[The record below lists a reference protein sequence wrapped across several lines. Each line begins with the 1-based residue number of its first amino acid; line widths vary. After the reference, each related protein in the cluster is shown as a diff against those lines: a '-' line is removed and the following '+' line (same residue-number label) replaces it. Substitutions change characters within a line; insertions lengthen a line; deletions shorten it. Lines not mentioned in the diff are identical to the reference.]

1 MAFEN
6 FRLNVAARAVAVM
19 GFIALAAWSA
29 THTAW
34 QVTPIAC
41 GVLAVALLVELV
53 RYVESVNRE
62 FAEFLSFVAHD
73 DFATTP
79 PLARK
84 GRVFRE
90 LESAYR
96 LLTGK
101 YRALNLKR
109 AANHQYLEALVEH
122 VSVAVICLD
131 GSGAVRL
138 MNREAKALF
147 KTPHLASLRS
157 FGRIDANL
165 PAAIEELADGGRA
178 LISVRIVDETLQL
191 ALFATEFELLGERYK
206 LISFQNI
213 RDELEQR
220 EIDYSQKLIKV
231 LTHEIMNSVTP
242 IISLT
247 KLIHDRLVDEKSG
260 ALAVQNLSSDEQHDL
275 ARGLASIH
283 SRGSGL
289 LKFVQAYSVLTNLP
303 RPSFADVDVAVLLD
317 RVHALMAPALE
328 AEGARLQ
335 VQVTGANLTVRADP
349 QQIEQVLINLL
360 KNAAEALAG
369 RDGGHVLLRGARD
382 DHGKVQIQVIDN
394 GPGIDSAHLDDIF
407 VPFFTTKRT
416 GSGVGLSVS
425 RQIMALNRGML
436 TVKTAPGAGSEFTL
450 RFR

>member
-1 MAFEN
+1 MGFEN
-6 FRLNVAARAVAVM
+6 FRLNVAARAVALF
-19 GFIALAAWSA
+19 GLIALATWSA
-29 THTAW
+29 TNTAW

-41 GVLAVALLVELV
+41 GIFAIVLLAELV

-62 FAEFLSFVAHD
+62 FAQFLSFVAHD
-73 DFATTP
+73 DFAGSP

-96 LLTGK
+96 LLAGK
-101 YRALNLKR
+101 FRSLNLQR

-122 VSVAVICLD
+122 VSIALICLD
-131 GSGAVRL
+131 AKGAVKL
-138 MNREAKALF
+138 MNREAKTLF
-147 KTPHLASLRS
+147 KTPHLASLKS
-157 FGRIDANL
+157 FGRIDPTL

-178 LISVRIVDETLQL
+178 LISVKNADETLQL
-191 ALFATEFELLGERYK
+191 ALFATEFELLGERFK

-220 EIDYSQKLIKV
+220 EIEFSQKLIKV

-247 KLIHDRLVDEKSG
+247 KLIRDRLVDEKSG
-260 ALAVQNLSSDEQHDL
+260 ELTMNLATEEQHDL
-275 ARGLASIH
+275 TRGLASIH

-303 RPSFADVDVAVLLD
+303 RPSLAEVDVAALLD
-317 RVHALMAPALE
+317 RVHALMAPVLE
-328 AEGARLQ
+328 AEGIALQ
-335 VQVTGANLTVRADP
+335 VQAVGAHLTVRADP

-369 RDGGHVLLRGARD
+369 QKEGRVILRGARD
-382 DHGKVQIQVIDN
+382 DHGKVLIQVIDN
-394 GPGIDSAHLDDIF
+394 GPGIDAAHLDNIF
-407 VPFFTTKRT
+407 LPFFTTKRA

-425 RQIMALNRGML
+425 RQIMALNKGML

>member
-1 MAFEN
+1 MGFEN
-6 FRLNVAARAVAVM
+6 FRLNVAARVLLLF
-19 GFIALAAWSA
+19 GLIALAAWSA
-29 THTAW
+29 TNTAW
-34 QVTPIAC
+34 QVTPIVS
-41 GVLAVALLVELV
+41 GLLAVALLAELV

-62 FAEFLSFVAHD
+62 FAEFISFVAHD
-73 DFATTP
+73 DFAASP
-79 PLARK
+79 PLSRR
-84 GRVFRE
+84 GGVFRE

-96 LLTGK
+96 LLAGK
-101 YRALNLKR
+101 FRSLNLQR

-122 VSVAVICLD
+122 VSVALICLD
-131 GSGAVRL
+131 REGTVTL
-138 MNREAKALF
+138 MNREAKSLF
-147 KTPHLASLRS
+147 KTPHLSSLKS
-157 FGRIDANL
+157 FARIDPLL

-178 LISVRIVDETLQL
+178 LVSVRNADESLQL
-191 ALFATEFELLGERYK
+191 ALYATEFELLGERYK

-247 KLIHDRLVDEKSG
+247 KLIRDRLVDEATG
-260 ALAVQNLSSDEQHDL
+260 QLQVQNLSRDEQHDL

-303 RPSFADVDVAVLLD
+303 RPNLAEVDVAVLLD
-317 RVHALMAPALE
+317 RMHALMSPALE
-328 AEGARLQ
+328 GDGVQLQ
-335 VQVTGANLTVRADP
+335 VQASGANLVVRADP

-369 RDGGHVLLRGARD
+369 RDGGRVILRASRD
-382 DHGKVQIQVIDN
+382 DHGKVLVQVIDN
-394 GPGIDSAHLDDIF
+394 GPGIEAAHLDDIF
-407 VPFFTTKRT
+407 LPFYTTKRS

-425 RQIMALNRGML
+425 RQIMALNKGLL
-436 TVKTAPGAGSEFTL
+436 TVKSAPGAGCEFTL